1 MCVCPEPV
9 LAKIQVF
16 ATEQKKNSVAKQT
29 VARFPHQEMQQSLQ
43 KEQHA
48 SQYRCFF
55 RKPRSHSASDFASS
69 ASLNVRP
76 VAEGRRTKH
85 TRAASPTFCSV
96 PTKTTKTM
104 KTKKTKNKKKKNK
117 KNKKKE
123 KNKNKKRVA
132 FSPPRTV

>member
-1 MCVCPEPV
+1 
-9 LAKIQVF
+9 LAKIR
-16 ATEQKKNSVAKQT
+16 TENKEGVSKQK

-104 KTKKTKNKKKKNK
+104 KTTKTTNE

-123 KNKNKKRVA
+123 KNKNKKRVWR
-132 FSPPRTV
+132 FLLRTV